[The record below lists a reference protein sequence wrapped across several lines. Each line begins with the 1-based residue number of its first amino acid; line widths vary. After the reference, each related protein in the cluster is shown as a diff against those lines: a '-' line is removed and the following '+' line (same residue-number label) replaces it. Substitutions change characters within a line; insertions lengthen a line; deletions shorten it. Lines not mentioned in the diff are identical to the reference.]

1 MKKLLTTLL
10 LSVWS
15 LIALSQSD
23 TRAFSLT
30 IGIRDNIYQEFTW
43 GETQILQE
51 TIPIKFNGKDITIYT
66 EDIQYYQ
73 TLMPEYKT
81 NGGSYWFAYDVNM
94 KKCKFY
100 MVESKGTNF
109 VMVEYDDVCIIY
121 GVVYE

>member
-15 LIALSQSD
+15 LIALSQSE
-23 TRAFSLT
+23 THAFSLT

-100 MVESKGTNF
+100 MVESK
-109 VMVEYDDVCIIY
+109 DLRILII
-121 GVVYE
+121 GKNGNLILIF